1 MAVRGRQQAA
11 RDMTPILTLVIP
23 GSRATAPNATTGWR
37 SYTAQPPQRRQTSR
51 SVRFVARGPHLR
63 HGSPLSPVYVGSTVA
78 ADMAEPPRNQTRWAG
93 SPSRWG
99 ESAGVPAVRSS
110 NAMASPSA
118 NPVGT
123 IPRGARYDAAV
134 RMHAR
139 WHDEAGWRAISGR
152 CSVATRRVTLARG
165 RRSSSGSS
173 PTRASSR
180 APIRGRGELVEDLY
194 QAASVGLI
202 KAVDQRE
209 PERGVSFIAYATPRI
224 RGEIRRHFRDTAR
237 RVMYLVRSRN
247 APAGSSAPK
256 RSSWQG
262 PVLTRPVGESD
273 SAYKRVETSAGLGH
287 ALRKLQPRER
297 KVLLLRFGC
306 EFTQGEIARRI
317 GVSQMHVS
325 RILRNAIGAWL
336 RSCSERVSS
345 EREQVPRTDRRPT
358 VPRGFLHVPSP
369 QGNRKFRGRPA
380 APSEASR

>member
-1 MAVRGRQQAA
+1 LA
-11 RDMTPILTLVIP
+11 RDLRTLFSRHPAGDARAREAIILGFL
-23 GSRATAPNATTGWR
+23 AYA
-37 SYTAQPPQRRQTSR
+37 RQ
-51 SVRFVARGPHLR
+51 
-63 HGSPLSPVYVGSTVA
+63 
-78 ADMAEPPRNQTRWAG
+78 
-93 SPSRWG
+93 
-99 ESAGVPAVRSS
+99 
-110 NAMASPSA
+110 
-118 NPVGT
+118 
-123 IPRGARYDAAV
+123 
-134 RMHAR
+134 
-139 WHDEAGWRAISGR
+139 
-152 CSVATRRVTLARG
+152 LAR
-165 RRSSSGSS
+165 
-173 PTRASSR
+173 PY
-180 APIRGRGELVEDLY
+180 RGRGELVEDLY

-209 PERGVSFIAYATPRI
+209 PERGVSFIAYATPTI

-325 RILRNAIGAWL
+325 RILRNAIGAVA
-336 RSCSERVSS
+336 SEL
-345 EREQVPRTDRRPT
+345 Q
-358 VPRGFLHVPSP
+358 
-369 QGNRKFRGRPA
+369 
-380 APSEASR
+380 